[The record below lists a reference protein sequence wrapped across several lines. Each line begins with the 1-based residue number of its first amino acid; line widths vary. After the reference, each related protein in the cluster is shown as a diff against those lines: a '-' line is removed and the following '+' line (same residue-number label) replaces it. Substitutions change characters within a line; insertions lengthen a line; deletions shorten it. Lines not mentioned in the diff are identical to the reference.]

1 MGVGASSNSRARA
14 LACLIGCAVLTT
26 ALAGVTPSEGAA
38 QPPPAAAL
46 PPMVPMGFRLAG
58 SAPTPGDPLRVWVLG
73 DSVMHDASPALA
85 AALAA
90 TGDAK
95 VVADSTFGGWG
106 LTQQAAWIADSQQI
120 IEDYHPQVVVGTWSW
135 DDQMAGASEQDYA
148 ALLRQALGV
157 WMAPGDGVEL
167 VVLVQFPQGGP
178 NPLWPAGV
186 ERQRMWVERT
196 REQNDWDA
204 IAEQVVGDFPGHA
217 VYLSTNAVF
226 DPDGRFFTWMPA
238 PGVGWVRTRQFDN
251 THLCPSGVTE
261 LTQLLMN
268 DLQPILGL
276 SPPNPGW
283 QTGAW
288 TMDPRYDAPDGI
300 PSCPSDQPPPGYEGV
315 VVPTPAGYPSHL
327 RIPTW

>member
-1 MGVGASSNSRARA
+1 M
-14 LACLIGCAVLTT
+14 LATVLAAVVPTE
-26 ALAGVTPSEGAA
+26 VAA
-38 QPPPAAAL
+38 QPVPTAVL
-46 PPMVPMGFRLAG
+46 PPMVPMGFHLAG
-58 SAPTPGDPLRVWVLG
+58 SAPTPSNPLRVWVLG

-120 IEDYHPQVVVGTWSW
+120 IEQYHPQVVVGTWSW
-135 DDQMAGASEQDYA
+135 DDQMAGASAQDYA

-157 WMAPGDGVEL
+157 WMTPGNGVQL
-167 VVLVQFPQGGP
+167 VALVQFPQAGP

-186 ERQRMWVERT
+186 DRQRRWAEET

-217 VYLSTNAVF
+217 VYLTTNAVF
-226 DPDGRFFTWMPA
+226 DPDGRFFAWMPA
-238 PGVGWVRTRQFDN
+238 PRLGWMRTRQFDL
-251 THLCPSGVTE
+251 THLCPYGVTE
-261 LTQLLMN
+261 MTQIIID

-283 QTGAW
+283 QGGAW
-288 TMDPRYDAPDGI
+288 TMDPRYDDPDGI
-300 PSCPSDQPPPGYEGV
+300 ASCPNNQPPPGYVGV
-315 VVPTPAGYPSHL
+315 VVPTPVAYPVYP
-327 RIPTW
+327 RVPTR